1 VTLSAPASITVRAG
15 GSKTFVLSLTID
27 PLLLP
32 TWTLNG
38 GPNGGNG
45 ALLTLPE
52 FDGYVTLADG
62 TDTVRVPWHVLP
74 HKAAHVVAST
84 SSVQLAGGAGS
95 LTLTNNGGA
104 RDGRVDVFALTGQS
118 PKLPPSGLP
127 DAGDNFAVADL
138 KYVGAR
144 LVSAG
149 SLNAMQFA
157 INTWGERSHPNYPA
171 EFDVLVDTNRDG
183 TPDYVLF
190 NLENGG
196 FAVTGQSVVGVVNL
210 ATNAGVV
217 RFFTDAD
224 LDSSNVIMTA
234 LLSDLGLSPGTQFD
248 FQVLAFDNYYTG
260 LLTDAT
266 GPMTFTPALP
276 HFAASVVPA
285 SVAIGGTSTV
295 TIAETP
301 GGSAASPSQTGV
313 LLMYRDAT
321 SKFEVGAVT
330 VLP

>member
-1 VTLSAPASITVRAG
+1 
-15 GSKTFVLSLTID
+15 
-27 PLLLP
+27 
-32 TWTLNG
+32 
-38 GPNGGNG
+38 
-45 ALLTLPE
+45 
-52 FDGYVTLADG
+52 
-62 TDTVRVPWHVLP
+62 
-74 HKAAHVVAST
+74 
-84 SSVQLAGGAGS
+84 
-95 LTLTNNGGA
+95 
-104 RDGRVDVFALTGQS
+104 
-118 PKLPPSGLP
+118 
-127 DAGDNFAVADL
+127 
-138 KYVGAR
+138 
-144 LVSAG
+144 
-149 SLNAMQFA
+149 
-157 INTWGERSHPNYPA
+157 
-171 EFDVLVDTNRDG
+171 
-183 TPDYVLF
+183 
-190 NLENGG
+190 
-196 FAVTGQSVVGVVNL
+196 VVNL